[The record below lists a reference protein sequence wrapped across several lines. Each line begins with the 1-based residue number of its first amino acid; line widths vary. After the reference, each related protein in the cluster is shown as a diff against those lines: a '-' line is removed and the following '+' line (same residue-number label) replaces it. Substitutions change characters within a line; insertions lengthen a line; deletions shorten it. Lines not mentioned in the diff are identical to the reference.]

1 MQLFSDLALSSVASL
16 EDLPLLP
23 SLLFLDVVHVG
34 VAEEAQ
40 DAQEEEEVTLA
51 IVVEAVGFVPGGEHT
66 RVLVG
71 CRGVITWLEGTLNAI
86 L

>member
-1 MQLFSDLALSSVASL
+1 MQLFNDLALCSVAPL

-40 DAQEEEEVTLA
+40 GAQEEEEVAFT
-51 IVVEAVGFVPGGEHT
+51 IVVEAVGFVPGGEDT
-66 RVLVG
+66 GVLVG
-71 CRGVITWLEGTLNAI
+71 CRGVITWLELSLNAK